1 MSKRSKMLV
10 DAMTVDLAEH
20 FLGDIKSATAED
32 KNELA
37 EAIQRLCEDTCR
49 EIENA
54 APPRG

>member
-1 MSKRSKMLV
+1 MGKQSKKLV
-10 DAMTVDLAEH
+10 DAMTMDLAEH

-49 EIENA
+49 EIEGSA
-54 APPRG
+54 KP